1 MTTPLIRVRGART
14 HNLKDIDVDLPRGA
28 LTVVCGVSGS
38 GKSSLVLDT
47 LGVEA
52 RRRFLGTLERGGAQF
67 EATARPDVDTIDGLP
82 PAVTAGFLARTPS
95 SRVTLGTL
103 TEVTPALRALFA
115 RVALPHCPAC
125 GSSVVARTRE
135 AVTAELLSRPE
146 RTRVVLLATRGRGA
160 AGWVAAQREGFVRAR
175 AGEGPIHRVE
185 EVEPD
190 SLDDDASISV
200 VVDRLVVKEGAAE
213 RFATSVEQG
222 LGLGG
227 GLLLAVVTMPDGAS
241 ESITFAERPYC
252 PSCHSTWPPLSTALF
267 SFDSPKGACPTCEGR
282 GEVPHLDP
290 ERVLPRRTRLD
301 RVASH
306 LDRHLDAAGR
316 KALRQAVR
324 RIAPKH
330 GLETRARISA
340 LPEPARRAWLDGS
353 ARGSGLLHALERKG
367 SWSRLAT
374 PRPCPACGGRR
385 LAPYPAAAVVEGR
398 GLADLEA
405 LSVADLGAWLDALTL
420 PPRDAQLAAP
430 ALHDARARLTFLDQ
444 VGLGYLS
451 LDRRANTLSGGELRR
466 SRLAAACAARMS
478 GLLFLL
484 DEPTAGLHPAERPR
498 LRRRLRALVEEGN
511 TVVCVEHDAEML
523 EHADYVV
530 ELGEG
535 AGRRGGVVVC
545 ADEASS
551 VLAQGSCP
559 LAQALAAP
567 LPPLQADVR
576 EDADRLR
583 FRGASWRTLRAIDV
597 DIPHRAL
604 TCVTGVSGAGK
615 STLVLEVIAPAIR
628 SALGEA
634 AFPKDRLRR
643 VEGAEGIERVSVA
656 RGRVPRHP
664 RATPAT
670 VLGVDAKLRAIFSAT
685 LEARARGWSPARFSR
700 HVKGGRCEAC
710 AGTGRLRV
718 ALRDLAAVSVRC
730 DACRGSGFANDTLE
744 VRVKGMSIAEIAA
757 LPLEDATTVFRDFA
771 PVARALQAATDVG
784 LGYIPLGESTSRL
797 SGGEAL
803 RLRLA
808 AALGRGRPRQT
819 LYLLDE
825 PSAGLHPLDVRHL
838 AGVLER
844 LAAAGNTVVCVE
856 HHPLLLRRADHVVE
870 LGPGPGE
877 DGGRLLYAGPPA
889 GLLAVEA
896 SPTGTWLRAQAGGVA

>member
-14 HNLKDIDVDLPRGA
+14 HNLKDIDLDLPRGA

-52 RRRFLGTLERGGAQF
+52 RRRFLGTLERGSTES
-67 EATARPDVDTIDGLP
+67 EAAARPDVDTIDGLP
-82 PAVTAGFLARTPS
+82 PAVTAGFLARSPS

-125 GSSVVARTRE
+125 GGSVVARTRE

-146 RTRVVLLATRGRGA
+146 GTRVVLLAAHGQGP
-160 AGWVAAQREGFVRAR
+160 AGWMAAQREGFVRAR
-175 AGEGPIHRVE
+175 VSDGPVQRIEDVQ
-185 EVEPD
+185 PD
-190 SLDDDASISV
+190 TIDDASPIAV
-200 VVDRLVVKEGAAE
+200 VVDRLVVKPGAAE

-222 LGLGG
+222 LGLGR
-227 GLLLAVVTMPDGAS
+227 GLLRALVTKKGGA
-241 ESITFAERPYC
+241 EEAITFAERPYC
-252 PSCHSTWPPLSTALF
+252 ASCRSTWPPLSTALF
-267 SFDSPKGACPTCEGR
+267 SFDSIKGACPTCEGR
-282 GEVPHLDP
+282 GEVPRLDP

-301 RVASH
+301 RLSAH

-316 KALRQAVR
+316 RALRQAVR
-324 RIAPKH
+324 RVAASH
-330 GLETRARISA
+330 GVEMRARIGTWPQA
-340 LPEPARRAWLDGS
+340 ARAEVLEGT
-353 ARGSGLLHALERKG
+353 ARGEGVLDALERHG
-367 SWSRLAT
+367 AWSRLASS
-374 PRPCPACGGRR
+374 RPCPACAGRR
-385 LAPYPAAAVVEGR
+385 LAPYPAAADVGGR

-405 LSVADLGAWLDALTL
+405 LSIADLEAWLGDLTL
-420 PPRDAQLAAP
+420 PPREGQLAAP
-430 ALHDARARLTFLDQ
+430 ALRDARARLAFLDQ

-466 SRLAAACAARMS
+466 ARLAAACAARMS

-498 LRRRLRALVEEGN
+498 LHRRLRALVEEGN
-511 TVVCVEHDAEML
+511 TVVCVEHDAQML

-535 AGRRGGVVVC
+535 AGRRGGAILC
-545 ADEASS
+545 ADEASK
-551 VLAQGSCP
+551 VLEQASCP
-559 LAQALAAP
+559 LAKALAAP
-567 LPPLQADVR
+567 GPPLRATARND
-576 EDADRLR
+576 EGRLR
-583 FRGASWRTLRAIDV
+583 ILGASWRTLADFDV
-597 DIPHRAL
+597 DFPHRGL

-615 STLVLEVIAPAIR
+615 STLLLDVIAPAVR
-628 SALGEA
+628 AVLGEM
-634 AFPKDRLRR
+634 AFPADRLRA
-643 VEGAEGIERVSVA
+643 VQGAEGIERVSIA
-656 RGRVPRHP
+656 RGRAPRHP

-670 VLGVDAKLRAIFSAT
+670 VLGVDAKLRAIFAAT

-710 AGTGRLRV
+710 AGTGHLRV
-718 ALRDLAAVSVRC
+718 ALRDLAAVSVVC
-730 DACRGSGFANDTLE
+730 DACHGSGFAPDTLD
-744 VRVKGMSIAEIAA
+744 VRVKGMSIAEVAA
-757 LPLEDATTVFRDFA
+757 LPLEDAATVFRDFA
-771 PVARALQAATDVG
+771 PVARALRAAADIG

-825 PSAGLHPLDVRHL
+825 PSAGLHPLDVHHL

-844 LAAAGNTVVCVE
+844 LAEAGNTVICVE
-856 HHPLLLRRADHVVE
+856 HHPRLLRQADHVVE

-877 DGGRLLYAGPPA
+877 AGGKLLYAGPPA
-889 GLLAVEA
+889 GLLAVKA
-896 SPTGTWLRAQAGGVA
+896 SPTGAWLRAQQNAGG